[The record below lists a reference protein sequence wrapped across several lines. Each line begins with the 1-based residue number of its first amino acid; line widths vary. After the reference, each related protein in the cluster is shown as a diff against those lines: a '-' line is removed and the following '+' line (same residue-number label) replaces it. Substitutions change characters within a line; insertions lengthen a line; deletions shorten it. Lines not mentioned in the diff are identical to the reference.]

1 MVFHRDV
8 KQLLRSE
15 PADRFRTQRVLLD
28 NQGGIS
34 PFGALLTFAQMQAFR
49 LQGQIFNVSG
59 GRLFANLGVS
69 LQLIVHHK
77 QRRALVLAPQG
88 DRLKLISGYVPTEH
102 LGDPLQTVW
111 AELMEEVLPMTPNGK
126 LYGFANGD
134 TPLKDP
140 YALKR
145 CGSLFVRPAPFLS
158 QQSVLQQGGLAHTFP
173 QTCQWPVTSYQDRQ
187 HACLQLVFPAE
198 VSLPDAVTLYHV
210 EDVLDSATNRLLS
223 EFEPHNRCVLMVLDE
238 NSRLSH
244 EFFTINDG
252 EWIPFDAQG
261 FVLSEFFDFV

>member
-34 PFGALLTFAQMQAFR
+34 PFGGLLTFTQMQAFR
-49 LQGQIFNVSG
+49 QQGQIFNVSG

-77 QRRALVLAPQG
+77 RRRALVLVPQG
-88 DRLKLISGYVPTEH
+88 DRLKLISGYVPKEH

-111 AELMEEVLPMTPNGK
+111 AELMEEVLPMTTNGK
-126 LYGFANGD
+126 LYGFAIGD
-134 TPLKDP
+134 MELKDP
-140 YALKR
+140 YALQR
-145 CGSLFVRPAPFLS
+145 YGSLFVRHAPFLLPRS
-158 QQSVLQQGGLAHTFP
+158 SLAHTFR
-173 QTCQWPVTSYQDRQ
+173 QTCKWPVTSYQDRR
-187 HACLQLVFPAE
+187 HACLQLVFPVE
-198 VSLPDAVTLYHV
+198 VTLPDAVTLYHV

-238 NSRLSH
+238 NSGLKH

-252 EWIPFDAQG
+252 EWIPFDTQG
-261 FVLSEFFDFV
+261 FELSEFFDFV

>member
-1 MVFHRDV
+1 MAFHRDV

-77 QRRALVLAPQG
+77 QRRALVLVPQG

-111 AELMEEVLPMTPNGK
+111 AELMEEVLPMTTNGK

-134 TPLKDP
+134 MELKDP
-140 YALKR
+140 YALRR
-145 CGSLFVRPAPFLS
+145 CGSLFVRPAPFL
-158 QQSVLQQGGLAHTFP
+158 LQHALVHTFA
-173 QTCQWPVTSYQDRQ
+173 QTCKWPVSSYQDLQ

-198 VSLPDAVTLYHV
+198 VTLPDAVTLYHV

-238 NSRLSH
+238 SDRLKY